1 MQSVVTLLKT
11 IIITERGDY
20 ASNYDRNNNKNIK
33 KQKNYQG
40 LYCKEV
46 MNSPKFIQIII
57 IATVKYNNNKKTRIK
72 NDMM

>member
-11 IIITERGDY
+11 IIITETGDY

-57 IATVKYNNNKKTRIK
+57 IATVKYNNNKKNTHK
-72 NDMM
+72 K